1 MSTEYV
7 PPSDEDSEDVDIFK
21 AILVKANAKVIQV
34 DPGEYHP
41 MKNGNT
47 VYTNLTPFQPQTSFT
62 GEYFLFILLSIL
74 SIYKPNMKKM
84 FFLFLTHTLFHCL
97 TKCI

>member
-7 PPSDEDSEDVDIFK
+7 PPSDEDSEDADIFK
-21 AILVKANAKVIQV
+21 AILVKANAKVTQV

-62 GEYFLFILLSIL
+62 GEYFLFILSSIL
-74 SIYKPNMKKM
+74 SIYKPNTKKM
-84 FFLFLTHTLFHCL
+84 FFFLTCTLFHCL